1 MATTKK
7 KAAKMK
13 SVPKMPKKAMG
24 KGQGESR
31 NEWNA
36 AQFAEQARKSK

>member
-1 MATTKK
+1 MAKAKK
-7 KAAKMK
+7 KAAKK
-13 SVPKMPKKAMG
+13 NSMPKKSMG

-36 AQFAEQARKSK
+36 AQFAQQARKSK